1 MTVVHLLMFLNIFF
15 QQGPQGQKGSKGS
28 TVSCVF
34 ILISVSTPFV
44 AHYVF
49 YENCFLVK
57 YVRDTLFLVRAHKV
71 RRETLD

>member
-1 MTVVHLLMFLNIFF
+1 MSVVHLLIF
-15 QQGPQGQKGSKGS
+15 QQGAQGQKGSKGS

-34 ILISVSTPFV
+34 ILLTVLLPFV

-49 YENCFLVK
+49 YENGFPLD
-57 YVRDTLFLVRAHKV
+57 YVRDTLFPVRVQQV